1 MSDGGSD
8 SLTSYGVDER
18 GVALLQLDRPTA
30 LNAINGAMIEEL
42 IAHIDSARG
51 DDSVRVLV
59 FSSTDFMA
67 FSAGADIKE
76 DLDKQSQVDRMQRFA
91 DLYDAVVRFRKPTI
105 AACHGYTVGGGAEI
119 AICCDIRVGGA
130 NLQMR
135 FPGADLGVRVGPA
148 RLSTLCGLSAAKYLL
163 LSSKMVKADEAL
175 RIGLVNEVSPGAATE
190 NAALELA
197 GRIAAYDPESV
208 GALKQML
215 HRWDGIEDRSAD
227 EGRHMV
233 EWLRSGPGLS

>member
-1 MSDGGSD
+1 M
-8 SLTSYGVDER
+8 SLTSYGVDDR
-18 GVALLQLDRPTA
+18 GVALLQFDRPAA
-30 LNAINGAMIEEL
+30 LNAINGEMLDEL
-42 IAHIDSARG
+42 LEHLTTARA
-51 DDSVRVLV
+51 DESVRVLV

-76 DLDKQSQVDRMQRFA
+76 GLDEESQVERMQRFA
-91 DLYDAVVRFRKPTI
+91 DLYDAVVRLPKPTI

-148 RLSTLCGLSAAKYLL
+148 RLITLCGLSAAKYLL
-163 LSSKMVKADEAL
+163 LSSKMIKADEAL
-175 RIGLVNEVSPGAATE
+175 RIGLVNEISPGAATE

-208 GALKQML
+208 GDLKQML

-227 EGRHMV
+227 EGRDMV
-233 EWLRSGPGLS
+233 ERQRRGPGLS